1 MEKTTIDFANA
12 TGLRV
17 ISPAF
22 ECDLAPGIHAA
33 QGGPGE
39 HMFEILHRWI
49 ATTFPQLTVVRVQQA
64 SMKTWEALLADGS
77 VVEFRIVF

>member
-1 MEKTTIDFANA
+1 MKKTTIDFTNES
-12 TGLRV
+12 GLRV
-17 ISPAF
+17 ISPVF

-49 ATTFPQLTVVRVQQA
+49 ATTFPQLTVVRVQQVLLT
-64 SMKTWEALLADGS
+64 TWVALLADGR
-77 VVEFRIVF
+77 VVVFRIVV

>member
-1 MEKTTIDFANA
+1 MKKTIIDFANA
-12 TGLRV
+12 SGFRV
-17 ISPAF
+17 ISAAF
-22 ECDLAPGIHAA
+22 GCDLVPGIQVA

-49 ATTFPQLTVVRVQQA
+49 ATTFPQLNVVRVQQA